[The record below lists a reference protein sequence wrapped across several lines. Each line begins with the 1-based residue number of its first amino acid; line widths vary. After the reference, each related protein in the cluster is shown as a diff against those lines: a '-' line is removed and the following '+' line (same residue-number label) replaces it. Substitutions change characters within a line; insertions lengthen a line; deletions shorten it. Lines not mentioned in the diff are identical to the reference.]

1 MSYYFLV
8 NKSPQCILTNSAKQ
22 RIAVIPRK
30 SREIMPELI
39 VPLEHLLGVRASWV
53 FRVFPDFHLYPISD
67 VKCLSICSQKTHSSV
82 GYSKLN
88 VHILVWFLR
97 NS

>member
-1 MSYYFLV
+1 M
-8 NKSPQCILTNSAKQ
+8 
-22 RIAVIPRK
+22 PRK
-30 SREIMPELI
+30 SREIMRELI
-39 VPLEHLLGVRASWV
+39 VPLEHLLGVRVSWV
-53 FRVFPDFHLYPISD
+53 FLVPLDFHLYPISD

-82 GYSKLN
+82 SYSNLN